1 MAQAK
6 AQNNTRRKARF
17 AHFTAKSDVRRVLMS
32 APLSKDLR
40 SKLNVRA
47 MPIRKDDE
55 VCADSRISQ
64 SLRQLRSLNG
74 SNAHRAPNAPT
85 NLRFSAHAPVLLEQ
99 TV

>member
-55 VCADSRISQ
+55 VCTDSRRV
-64 SLRQLRSLNG
+64 SLIDRQLGSPNG
-74 SNAHRAPNAPT
+74 SYVHRP
-85 NLRFSAHAPVLLEQ
+85 
-99 TV
+99 